1 MNNREISSQHVRVPG
16 TVYLVGGA
24 VREKLLE
31 ADSGT
36 DRDWVVVGA
45 TEVEMYEAGFTLVGE
60 HFPVFLHPISKEEYA
75 LARTEKKEGK
85 GHKGFV
91 VDSSPNVSIEDD
103 LRRRDLTINAIAIR
117 KDGKVIDPCCGVKD
131 LRTKTLRHVSETFVE
146 DPLRVYRVA
155 RFAALLPE
163 FKIAQE
169 TLDMMTAMREE
180 LSTLPAE
187 RVWAECAKA
196 MRGFTPYRFF
206 ETLSEVGAVD
216 PWFGDLTILSVVGL
230 VRERKLRHLNAVAAI
245 GWLHDEETVNKFCR
259 RLKVPGKIFRLIR
272 EVARHGQALCELQ
285 RKTPEDVLH
294 VLLQSHAMR
303 PGDAF
308 ARLVEAVE
316 ACSSIDLSAIRDLVN
331 HLKLIR
337 VVGTTT
343 EEYGRDLR
351 NRRLK
356 YIGTH
361 FIEQ

>member
-1 MNNREISSQHVRVPG
+1 MRVPG

-24 VREKLLE
+24 VREKLL
-31 ADSGT
+31 ATHSVT
-36 DRDWVVVGA
+36 DKDWVVVGT
-45 TEVEMYEAGFTLVGE
+45 TEAEMYEAGFSLIGE

-75 LARTEKKEGK
+75 LARTEKKKGK

-91 VDSSPNVSIEDD
+91 VDSSPNVTIEDD

-117 KDGKVIDPCCGVKD
+117 KDGTVIDPCRGVND
-131 LRTKTLRHVSETFVE
+131 LKTKTLRHVSQAFVE

-155 RFAALLPE
+155 RFAALLPDFE
-163 FKIAQE
+163 IAPE
-169 TLDMMTAMREE
+169 TRNIMAAMKEE
-180 LSTLPAE
+180 LSTLSAE

-196 MRGFTPYRFF
+196 MRGLSPFRFF
-206 ETLSEVGAVD
+206 ETLHEVGALD
-216 PWFGDLTILSVVGL
+216 PWFSDLTILSMVGL

-245 GWLHDEETVNKFCR
+245 GWLHDEETVNNFCR
-259 RLKVPGKIFRLIR
+259 RLNVPGKIFRLIR

-285 RKTPEDVLH
+285 RKTPEDVLN

-316 ACSSIDLSAIRDLVN
+316 ACSSIDLSAIRELVN

-337 VVGTTT
+337 VVGTKT

-356 YIGTH
+356 YIRTH
-361 FIEQ
+361 FIER